1 VRALV
6 AVAAGA
12 LLLTGC
18 SGRGERYY
26 QRAEQFFIQ
35 GQYRLAGEEYRRVL
49 AEAPRSPLADD
60 AAYKLAYLYRE
71 ETNDL
76 PQAIQTYLLL
86 ADQYPD
92 SPFANDALLWVMY
105 LQGQKLKD
113 PGAARRTYDLICQRF
128 SDDKDT
134 CARADLQLVK
144 TLVATGDLAGAD
156 TEARRLLTL
165 YPGQRRPAAAAILL
179 RARLAG
185 KLSKSP
191 ERAVKLY
198 EQLVND
204 YPDTLSAAEA
214 KREIGWIYYGQ
225 HGQQLQAEHRALQ
238 RAAREIAGV
247 PDPGVG
253 SGSSRTRP
261 FACLRAL
268 LAQRGVR
275 VSLEE
280 VLAVA
285 GVAFEFYYAPDR
297 PRVTL
302 TRLARNA
309 LSDAAEQYGFAAITW
324 SAPSADASFAS
335 LAQSISQGRP
345 VMVPEDH
352 NGRWLVVTGQRPAE
366 KLVYLLPG
374 RNGRPRA
381 VPQAEFLEL
390 WASSPEGHAACVT
403 GPYFQFSLGD
413 RLQPAAPEALLRAA
427 AQRGLAAAREGKPA
441 GVAAGLQAYDA
452 LADQLAAMASRQSPG
467 DPQHLR
473 QWAAEGLP
481 ALVADRRAAV
491 AYLTAA
497 AQSVTGGAQGSAN
510 EAAGAYQEVVD
521 LGPRLQSA
529 LLSLTRP
536 AQGAEPPPEVSWPE
550 AAQLVRQMRAAEERA
565 VEQLSNLAR

>member
-1 VRALV
+1 
-6 AVAAGA
+6 
-12 LLLTGC
+12 
-18 SGRGERYY
+18 
-26 QRAEQFFIQ
+26 
-35 GQYRLAGEEYRRVL
+35 
-49 AEAPRSPLADD
+49 LADD

-71 ETNDL
+71 EMNDL
-76 PQAIQTYLLL
+76 PQAIQTYQLL
-86 ADQYPD
+86 ADQYRD
-92 SPFANDALLWVMY
+92 SPFANDALLWIMY

-113 PGAARRTYDLICQRF
+113 PVAVRQTYELICQRF
-128 SDDKDT
+128 PEDKDT
-134 CARADLQLVK
+134 CARANLQLVK

-185 KLSKSP
+185 KLNKSP

-198 EQLVND
+198 EQLVNT

-225 HGQQLQAEHRALQ
+225 HGRQLQAEHVAMQ
-238 RAAREIAGV
+238 RAARVIAGV
-247 PDPGVG
+247 PDPELG

-280 VLAVA
+280 LLAVS
-285 GVAFEFYYAPDR
+285 GVAFELYYAPDK
-297 PRVTL
+297 PRLTL
-302 TRLARNA
+302 TKLSRNA
-309 LSDAAEQYGFAAITW
+309 LSDAAEQYGFAVITW
-324 SAPSADASFAS
+324 SAASADASFAI

-366 KLVYLLPG
+366 QLVYLLPG
-374 RNGRPRA
+374 REGRPRA
-381 VPQAEFLEL
+381 VSQAEFLKL
-390 WASSPEGHAACVT
+390 WASSAQGHTACVT

-413 RLQPAAPEALLRAA
+413 RLSPPAPEALLRAA
-427 AQRGLAAAREGKPA
+427 AQRGVAAAREGKSA

-452 LADQLAAMASRQSPG
+452 LADQLVAMASGQG
-467 DPQHLR
+467 GPQHLR

-481 ALVADRRAAV
+481 ALLADRRAAV
-491 AYLTAA
+491 AYLTVA
-497 AQSVTGGAQGSAN
+497 AQSVTGGAPGSAGD
-510 EAAGAYQEVVD
+510 AARAYQEVVD

-536 AQGAEPPPEVSWPE
+536 AQGAEPPPDVSWPE

-565 VEQLSNLAR
+565 VEQLSDLAR